1 MIVMSRAERFGVR
14 GRACDTDVAV
24 APVVVVVVGGSWGE
38 GGGCCWLTALS
49 QRTSASVGPSSVNWP
64 SGEVLHGLP
73 VLQVCTRSRS
83 AATHS
88 VIIGSSYAP
97 VVGPE
102 SLERV
107 TGALW
112 DGVG

>member
-24 APVVVVVVGGSWGE
+24 APVVVVVGGSW
-38 GGGCCWLTALS
+38 GGGCCWFTALS

-64 SGEVLHGLP
+64 SGEVLHCLP

-83 AATHS
+83 AATYS